1 MRLREDLLSISDI
14 YQDSG
19 TACFNQLSDRVP
31 SSSLSAQGSGHRDN
45 PGGNQMSSEASE
57 QERDKNNVDG
67 ENENFENGKDDEAQE
82 QLKKRNR
89 KLLQKIQ
96 ENIAKIEIKLEM
108 N

>member
-1 MRLREDLLSISDI
+1 
-14 YQDSG
+14 
-19 TACFNQLSDRVP
+19 
-31 SSSLSAQGSGHRDN
+31 
-45 PGGNQMSSEASE
+45 MSSEASE